1 MNVEELKKKR
11 EEFQEKYNEELEE
24 SKVSDNTDVYE
35 GVLKDIKRNIGKID
49 ILIDIYDGDKKP
61 QFMIIQLEKLY
72 LWLRSGL
79 DKEDYLKLTVEQKG
93 DLFHNSIPDGWTYDK
108 KLYPIDKKIKYL
120 EIAIAKNIS
129 LIDLEGVYYL

>member
-11 EEFQEKYNEELEE
+11 EEFQDKYNEELDE
-24 SKVSDNTDVYE
+24 SKIIDNTDVYE
-35 GVLKDIKRNIGKID
+35 GVLKDIKRNIDKID

-108 KLYPIDKKIKYL
+108 KIYPIDKKIKYL

>member
-35 GVLKDIKRNIGKID
+35 GVLKDIKRNIDKID

-93 DLFHNSIPDGWTYDK
+93 DLFHNNIPDGYD
-108 KLYPIDKKIKYL
+108 LVVI
-120 EIAIAKNIS
+120 
-129 LIDLEGVYYL
+129 VQ

>member
-35 GVLKDIKRNIGKID
+35 GVLKDIKRNIDKID

-79 DKEDYLKLTVEQKG
+79 DKEDYLKLNIEQKG
-93 DLFHNSIPDGWTYDK
+93 DLFHQNIPDGWTYDK
-108 KLYPIDKKIKYL
+108 KNYPIDKKIKYL

>member
-61 QFMIIQLEKLY
+61 QYMIIQLEKLY

>member
-11 EEFQEKYNEELEE
+11 EEFQEKYNEELDE

-35 GVLKDIKRNIGKID
+35 GVLKDIKRNIDKID

-93 DLFHNSIPDGWTYDK
+93 DLFHQNIPDGWTYDK

>member
-1 MNVEELKKKR
+1 
-11 EEFQEKYNEELEE
+11 
-24 SKVSDNTDVYE
+24 
-35 GVLKDIKRNIGKID
+35 
-49 ILIDIYDGDKKP
+49 
-61 QFMIIQLEKLY
+61 MIIQLEKLY

-93 DLFHNSIPDGWTYDK
+93 DLFHQNIPDGWTYDK
-108 KLYPIDKKIKYL
+108 KNYPIDKKIKYL